1 MFVNPNCETRQTS
14 CNEFHKNLIKC
25 KSKCVRV
32 VNIVITRKWACVR
45 ERFIAFKETNVSA
58 MQEMKGLVSRLV
70 MGVGLRDGAAGAACE
85 LTTGGDHPPGRL
97 DGRTLWPGM
106 ATRLRR
112 DVWVEQCEERGVRG
126 VRLVALGDRRGGQVR
141 PLLWGLHLEGEKVC
155 VKSKSLAL
163 DNRTESLW
171 PFLSSA

>member
-1 MFVNPNCETRQTS
+1 MS
-14 CNEFHKNLIKC
+14 C
-25 KSKCVRV
+25 
-32 VNIVITRKWACVR
+32 
-45 ERFIAFKETNVSA
+45 
-58 MQEMKGLVSRLV
+58 RLV
-70 MGVGLRDGAAGAACE
+70 TGIGLRDGAAGAACE

-141 PLLWGLHLEGEKVC
+141 PLWGLHLEGEKVC

-171 PFLSSA
+171 PFLSSAKCLEVPAQVWGRLRPTFFAENFQWTSEKKEIKWMFSRFINGINKFNEWQSSSFF